1 MSFSFDKTNCC
12 HFLFTAQAVPK
23 VPAKGDFRSEFD
35 HLLLSTVMQGMQRG
49 EQHLLRL
56 THEIASLEATKSKAE
71 QERIVRELEITIAFM
86 EGGTRVL
93 DQELKRTDLNI
104 LERFN
109 FEEGQAISKILIKD
123 LKEAEA
129 KVKAVKTH

>member
-1 MSFSFDKTNCC
+1 M
-12 HFLFTAQAVPK
+12 
-23 VPAKGDFRSEFD
+23 PAKGDFRSEFD
-35 HLLLSTVMQGMQRG
+35 HLLMSTVLHGMERG

-56 THEIASLEATKSKAE
+56 THEIAQLEVTKTKAE
-71 QERIVRELEITIAFM
+71 QERIVREIDVTVAFIQ
-86 EGGTRVL
+86 GGSRVL
-93 DQELKRTDLNI
+93 EQELKRTDLNI

-123 LKEAEA
+123 LKEAEV